1 MNIKDAADASGL
13 PAKTIRYYEEI
24 GLVTPQRAA
33 NGYRRFR
40 PREVE
45 RLAFLAHAR
54 ALGFSI
60 DDCRAL
66 IALREDPHRASA
78 DVKRIAQGHLA
89 GIDARIAALHAMR
102 GQLVGMIAACP
113 GDEGPVCAILDG
125 IAAKGGTDDHTAHG
139 DFGGGGLGAAAP
151 RPSGGGAGV

>member
-24 GLVTPQRAA
+24 GLVAPLRAT

-40 PREVE
+40 PRDVE
-45 RLAFLAHAR
+45 RLTFLAHAR

-78 DVKRIAQGHLA
+78 DVKNIAQGHLR
-89 GIDARIAALHAMR
+89 GIDDRIAALHTLR

-113 GDEGPVCAILDG
+113 GDAGPACAILDG
-125 IAAKGGTDDHTAHG
+125 IAGKGGLDDHTTHG
-139 DFGGGGLGAAAP
+139 NSGRNDPGAAEP
-151 RPSGGGAGV
+151 RPGGRTDV